1 MDYIVVFGWLS
12 DFFAF
17 QRLSIGGVSTKKTNI
32 FVNNIFVDSDHE
44 GRCAPRKFHRPPQW

>member
-17 QRLSIGGVSTKKTNI
+17 QSLSIGGVSKKKMAL
-32 FVNNIFVDSDHE
+32 S
-44 GRCAPRKFHRPPQW
+44 P